1 MLLTILKVQGR
12 TNRTQSLLGLKAGRG
27 AEGIKGGLTVQKQ
40 SWFGLW
46 ESLRLAMEERLSKA
60 SPRGNLEW
68 NHKGS
73 AAGTASCR
81 DWQSIGPNL
90 QE

>member
-12 TNRTQSLLGLKAGRG
+12 TNRTQSLLGLKAGRA

-81 DWQSIGPNL
+81 DWQSIGGNL